1 MNDPPDDLKAI
12 DDYYA
17 DRAVARMGNLTT
29 MAEFWRAVDA
39 MRDRRRR
46 MDRAASARIK
56 VALHKRFEELTGRR
70 LNGSKVERK
79 EAA

>member
-1 MNDPPDDLKAI
+1 MSDPSDDPKAI
-12 DDYYA
+12 DDHYA
-17 DRAVARMGNLTT
+17 NRAIERLGHMKTVP
-29 MAEFWRAVDA
+29 EFWGAVDA

-46 MDRAASARIK
+46 MHKEASARIK
-56 VALHKRFEELTGRR
+56 VALHQRFEALTGRR